1 MAAMGLLPI
10 TMTKLARNGAPTTDG
25 SPTAITALGFETGA
39 ARAILRQI
47 HQAHLM

>member
-1 MAAMGLLPI
+1 MAAAGF
-10 TMTKLARNGAPTTDG
+10 TDHHDQLARIGAPTTDG
-25 SPTAITALGFETGA
+25 SPTGITALGFETGA